1 MSLLYLQLSVFRPL
15 HFRPV
20 IKKEVSLAP
29 ALSIMSTTPPF
40 TPEQLAWLQGNMP
53 ITTSGATP
61 GPASS
66 ASTGASGEPSS
77 EAGLGEFVE
86 LTTVA
91 LANRPTPYCVWLSY
105 LTIGRPRQ
113 PVTLAHAAELA
124 RASSTRAVPL
134 LIGCAAQIDRARA
147 RILCAD
153 SLLRAWPHPRK
164 V

>member
-1 MSLLYLQLSVFRPL
+1 MSLLYLQLSVFWPL
-15 HFRPV
+15 HFRPD

-40 TPEQLAWLQGNMP
+40 TPEQLAWLQGNLP
-53 ITTSGATP
+53 ITTSSATP

-105 LTIGRPRQ
+105 LTIGWPRQ
-113 PVTLAHAAELA
+113 PVTLAHAAA
-124 RASSTRAVPL
+124 PA
-134 LIGCAAQIDRARA
+134 
-147 RILCAD
+147 
-153 SLLRAWPHPRK
+153 
-164 V
+164 